1 MVAALKF
8 EGFFLNPLRFLF
20 CTLNPTGTYSSL
32 CHSLTRTQSDTAS
45 PSFSRSLACLY
56 PRSSRQTHAP
66 ATAHQCTTVHR
77 RSGHHHQPHL
87 FLSQSLS
94 HYSASLS
101 LSEGYWV
108 GKFIEEALE
117 LLDSY
122 MESCCA
128 FSRVLGASL
137 VFSWL
142 VGAVVFLF
150 GSLLVYL
157 GLKQTVY
164 VNVIVLCKC
173 CLDNTILTF

>member
-1 MVAALKF
+1 MQDSHHHLQQQHPSLKNQSQKGMQANEKGF
-8 EGFFLNPLRFLF
+8 EETF
-20 CTLNPTGTYSSL
+20 
-32 CHSLTRTQSDTAS
+32 LTRTQSDTAS

-108 GKFIEEALE
+108 GKGYVQRVNELNRRVAELE
-117 LLDSY
+117 LLRSPYKLNMYTNLFYDHRSPSY
-122 MESCCA
+122 RSACHR
-128 FSRVLGASL
+128 S
-137 VFSWL
+137 
-142 VGAVVFLF
+142 
-150 GSLLVYL
+150 
-157 GLKQTVY
+157 
-164 VNVIVLCKC
+164 
-173 CLDNTILTF
+173 